1 MKKRLLTLLI
11 SSLFT
16 LTVQAQVEST
26 NTASHARLK
35 NNLDVTQQNFYRGL
49 RFEDWTASGLTKTDI
64 KTDIK
69 TVMQGKAVFFGK
81 AGHCPDSEEASDYV
95 INFLT
100 QNI

>member
-64 KTDIK
+64 KT
-69 TVMQGKAVFFGK
+69 VMQGKAVFFGK